1 MARLPEDTNA
11 EEVVKLIEVEDDDS
25 GDILEELGK
34 QDIKDIYNDLS
45 EEDKRRFRQ
54 FRRFH
59 RQYFGV
65 YGEQLPSYH
74 MA

>member
-11 EEVVKLIEVEDDDS
+11 EEVVKLIEVEDDDG
-25 GDILEELGK
+25 GDILEELGE

-54 FRRFH
+54 FR
-59 RQYFGV
+59 
-65 YGEQLPSYH
+65 
-74 MA
+74 